1 MSVEDMV
8 LIVMHERGNTA
19 SAMDSTPYIYMYE
32 SYLASIWA
40 WYAPVSGHRDDRMGQ
55 ILKTKK
61 MARASNDTPKQSLD
75 QKLTPKYPMLNF
87 QALKF
92 TRKHKMI

>member
-1 MSVEDMV
+1 MSEEDMV

-40 WYAPVSGHRDDRMGQ
+40 WYAPVSGHRDERMGQ

-75 QKLTPKYPMLNF
+75 QKLTPKISHAEFPSL
-87 QALKF
+87 
-92 TRKHKMI
+92 